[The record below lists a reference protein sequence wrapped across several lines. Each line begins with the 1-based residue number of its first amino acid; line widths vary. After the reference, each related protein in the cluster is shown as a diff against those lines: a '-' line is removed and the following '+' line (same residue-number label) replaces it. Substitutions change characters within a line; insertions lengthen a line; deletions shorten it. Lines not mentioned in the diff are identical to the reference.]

1 MEGEGKGELS
11 RGVTDTELHGVSVLS
26 QHHSAVSH
34 WATVLGIIE
43 GMSDTPHPTTLKVL
57 RET

>member
-1 MEGEGKGELS
+1 MEGEGKGEHS
-11 RGVTDTELHGVSVLS
+11 RGVRDTELQGVSVPS

-34 WATVLGIIE
+34 WASVLGIIK
-43 GMSDTPHPTTLKVL
+43 GMSDTPHPTTLKAL